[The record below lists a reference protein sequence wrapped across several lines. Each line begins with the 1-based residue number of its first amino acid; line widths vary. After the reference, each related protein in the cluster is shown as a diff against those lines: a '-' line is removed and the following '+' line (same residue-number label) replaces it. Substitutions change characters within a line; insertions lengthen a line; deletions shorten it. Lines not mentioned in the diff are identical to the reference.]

1 MNMSHTNSWMQKIT
15 SYSSLL
21 LLVLLISCKTGVEQ
35 SNSDS
40 NDGKQEMRNS
50 GNGDEK
56 ASQNDDKTKAAD
68 LVTKF
73 QYAYFEQRFDDFHK
87 LLSAKDRAAK
97 SVQDFNR
104 EFETLSKSEDLMT
117 TFILSTSD
125 YEADSTMVLS
135 ADSLIVFGKATAPL
149 LDKVERE
156 VSIILRDVGTDE
168 EMGMLLSLLQERMK
182 LRGGLKESQPTQHL
196 VIREDDDLRIRVGF
210 DG

>member
-1 MNMSHTNSWMQKIT
+1 MHMLNRIA
-15 SYSSLL
+15 SYSL
-21 LLVLLISCKTGVEQ
+21 LLVLFFGLMSCKDGVGP
-35 SNSDS
+35 SNEAK
-40 NDGKQEMRNS
+40 NAAAQEANA
-50 GNGDEK
+50 GDDEK
-56 ASQNDDKTKAAD
+56 RAKD

-125 YEADSTMVLS
+125 YEADSTLVLS
-135 ADSLIVFGKATAPL
+135 ADSMIVFGRATAPII
-149 LDKVERE
+149 DKVERE
-156 VSIILRDVGTDE
+156 VSIILRDVGDQE

-182 LRGGLKESQPTQHL
+182 LRGGLKDSQATQHL
-196 VIREDDDLRIRVGF
+196 VLREGDDFRIRVGF